1 MITNNSRHLSARY
14 HLVLSIIA
22 ILILSACDGGVQG
35 NYLKNQNQKRQALKE
50 VKNSQEF
57 KDIVLNAGDRLLIF
71 DFYANWCMPCKQLE
85 PILETVAWKKKDVVD
100 IYRIN
105 YDENSDLAELLGVR
119 GIPFVAFVKNQ
130 TLVYSLMGLRAEK
143 SYLEAII
150 SFTRPDRSTDPEVAN
165 GGVRLDLDGPPTSQS
180 PQ

>member
-1 MITNNSRHLSARY
+1 MITNNSSDRSVRY
-14 HLVLSIIA
+14 HFILPIIA
-22 ILILSACDGGVQG
+22 ILMLSACDSGVQG
-35 NYLKNQNQKRQALKE
+35 NYLKSENQKRQALKE
-50 VKNSQEF
+50 VKNSKEF
-57 KDIVLNAGDRLLIF
+57 KEIVLNAGDRLLIF

-85 PILETVAWKKKDVVD
+85 PILESVAWKKNDVVD

-105 YDENSDLAELLGVR
+105 YDENSDLAALLGVR

-143 SYLEAII
+143 SYLEAIT
-150 SFTRPDRSTDPEVAN
+150 SFTRPDRSTDPKVAN

>member
-1 MITNNSRHLSARY
+1 MITKNSRNLSIRY
-14 HLVLSIIA
+14 QLVLSIIA
-22 ILILSACDGGVQG
+22 ILMYSACDGGVQG
-35 NYLKNQNQKRQALKE
+35 NFLNNQNQKRLALKE
-50 VKNSQEF
+50 VKNSKEF
-57 KDIVLNAGDRLLIF
+57 KEIVLNAGDRLLIF

-85 PILETVAWKKKDVVD
+85 PILEAAAWKKKDVVD

-105 YDENSDLAELLGVR
+105 FDENSDLAELLGVR

-143 SYLEAII
+143 SYLEAIT
-150 SFTRPDRSTDPEVAN
+150 SFTRPDRSTDPKVAS